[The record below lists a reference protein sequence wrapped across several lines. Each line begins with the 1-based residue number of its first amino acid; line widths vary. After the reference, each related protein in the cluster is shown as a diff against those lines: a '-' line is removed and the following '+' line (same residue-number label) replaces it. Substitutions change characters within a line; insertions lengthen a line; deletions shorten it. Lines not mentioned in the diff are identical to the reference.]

1 MSAIAGWLARE
12 AMQAAMTDSSFRA
25 GTMAVTEPA
34 VAAVMGVPVA
44 GGLCALVDI
53 FSWMRKGRFPACTDW
68 VSIAFDEN
76 PLENSGVGRPCRP
89 GLGCGSFFDAGLTP
103 KRGLHFPHLRPET
116 FRGIFG
122 GDRGSCPS
130 LSQGS

>member
-1 MSAIAGWLARE
+1 
-12 AMQAAMTDSSFRA
+12 MQAAMTDSSFRA

-34 VAAVMGVPVA
+34 VAAVTGVPVA

-76 PLENSGVGRPCRP
+76 PSENSGVGSP
-89 GLGCGSFFDAGLTP
+89 GSRDWGRGPFCDADLSP
-103 KRGLHFPHLRPET
+103 RRGLNCRHYRARLC
-116 FRGIFG
+116 G
-122 GDRGSCPS
+122 G
-130 LSQGS
+130 